1 MYFQKSVMYFYS
13 DQYLCAFGLK
23 HVCIVN
29 FFFMIFQCA
38 PDEEVDEDD
47 EEVLG

>member
-13 DQYLCAFGLK
+13 EQYLCAFGLK

-29 FFFMIFQCA
+29 FFMIFQCA